1 MLLNTNSKGAMQLL
15 RMTEGLIIHQ
25 SLSAMASLGVADL
38 LRDGPRD
45 ISAVADAAKV
55 DEQALYRALRF
66 LAGHGVFCETA
77 PRQFANSQ
85 LSHWLRS
92 DVPDSVRR
100 AVIFR
105 GSPYFISA
113 LTALSDVIATG
124 RPAHDAFE
132 RLRHNPEEACIF
144 DDAMTDVSA
153 IWAPIV
159 ATAHDFG
166 YWGTLMDVGGGN
178 GLLLAAILKAY
189 PCLRA
194 VLADQQ
200 HVLERAQDW
209 AIWSD
214 LKDRI
219 AFEPIDFFQ
228 SVPATCRAYLMK
240 NVIHDW
246 NDELALKIL
255 RNCRRAVPDNGVLFL
270 VEYSVGPA
278 NTPSLGKAT
287 DMIMLASTGGKE
299 RTVNEHRELLA
310 AAGFQLRN
318 VIPVE
323 GDVMMLEARPA
334 TS

>member
-1 MLLNTNSKGAMQLL
+1 MLSHTCSKGALQLL

-25 SLSAMASLGVADL
+25 SLYATASLGIADL

-45 ISAVADAAKV
+45 VSAMADAAKV

-77 PRQFANSQ
+77 HRQFANSQ
-85 LSHWLRS
+85 LSQWLRS
-92 DVPDSVRR
+92 DVSDSVRR
-100 AVIFR
+100 VVIFR
-105 GSPYFISA
+105 GSSYFISA
-113 LTALSDVIATG
+113 LTALPHVIGTG
-124 RPAHDAFE
+124 KPAHNAFE
-132 RLRHNPEEACIF
+132 RLRDHPEEARIF
-144 DDAMTDVSA
+144 DDAMTEVSA

-159 ATAHDFG
+159 ASAHDFG
-166 YWGTLMDVGGGN
+166 HWGSLMDVGGGN

-189 PCLRA
+189 PCLRG

-200 HVLERAQDW
+200 HVLTRAQNC
-209 AIWSD
+209 AIWPD
-214 LKDRI
+214 LEDRI

-255 RNCRRAVPDNGVLFL
+255 RNCRRAVPNNGVLFL
-270 VEYSVGPA
+270 VEYSVGSA
-278 NTPSLGKAT
+278 NTPSLGKAA

-299 RTVNEHRELLA
+299 RTVDEHRELLA
-310 AAGFQLRN
+310 AAGFKLGS
-318 VIPVE
+318 VTPIE
-323 GDVMMLEARPA
+323 GDVLMLEARPA